1 MKGSLTIVAGIFLVG
16 CCSNKQLASETNE
29 DVKTEV
35 RERVVYRDTIIYKEV
50 PQESQAQ
57 TVRDTTS
64 HLETSVAVSDAR
76 INSDGSLS
84 HSLENKPILFKI
96 NFKMPE
102 LHRNSVVYRNIYR
115 VNTVEVPRP
124 LTWWQQAQIKGFW
137 AMVVILVLWV
147 FTKKKINFFMRI
159 FGILKHN
166 E

>member
-1 MKGSLTIVAGIFLVG
+1 MKGVLIILAGIFLVG
-16 CCSNKQLASETNE
+16 CCSNKQLASETHY
-29 DVKTEV
+29 DVQTEV

-84 HSLENKPILFKI
+84 HSLENKPIFFGI

-102 LHRNSVVYRNIYR
+102 LHRDSVVYRNIYR

-124 LTWWQQAQIKGFW
+124 LTWWQQTQIKGFR
-137 AMVVILVLWV
+137 AMCVITLAYL
-147 FTKKKINFFMRI
+147 FLRRRKRK
-159 FGILKHN
+159 
-166 E
+166 

>member
-16 CCSNKQLASETNE
+16 CCSNKQLASETHE
-29 DVKTEV
+29 DVQTEV

-84 HSLENKPILFKI
+84 HSLENKPIFFGI

-102 LHRNSVVYRNIYR
+102 LHRDSVVYRNIYR

-124 LTWWQQAQIKGFW
+124 LTWWQQTQIKGFR
-137 AMVVILVLWV
+137 AMCVIALAYL
-147 FTKKKINFFMRI
+147 FLRRRKRK
-159 FGILKHN
+159 
-166 E
+166 

>member
-1 MKGSLTIVAGIFLVG
+1 MKGFFAIATLLFLGG
-16 CCSNKQLASETNE
+16 CCANKQLASDTH
-29 DVKTEV
+29 DDLRTEV
-35 RERVVYRDTIIYKEV
+35 RERIIYRDTVIYVEV

-84 HSLENKPILFKI
+84 HSLENKPIFFGI

-102 LHRNSVVYRNIYR
+102 LHRDSVVYRNIYR

-147 FTKKKINFFMRI
+147 FTKKKINFLMRI